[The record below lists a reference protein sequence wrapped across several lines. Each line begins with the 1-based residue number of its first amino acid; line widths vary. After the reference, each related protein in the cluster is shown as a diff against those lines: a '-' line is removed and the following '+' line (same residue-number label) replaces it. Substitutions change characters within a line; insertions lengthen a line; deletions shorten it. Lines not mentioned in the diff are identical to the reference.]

1 MAKQK
6 KKSHKSASMVDLRKV
21 HRADNAPDNPRANTM
36 LRDGNIGENVTT
48 SPHRSIRLRN
58 ENNDTEAL
66 AKDPERTCTG
76 SQRGETLNK
85 REEETSRRVEDEN
98 PDVDPVV
105 ESNLTS
111 IRGSDER
118 KSELTFAQEEYKD
131 DNPIL
136 LDKEMEDDLDGS
148 ISDHSRRMRE
158 LESGARVAARHL
170 QWAENQ
176 IKDERRMFH
185 ENVQARM
192 AKKNKLRSSN
202 RKRKDPSSEEDG
214 QDQQSRL
221 LDENIRRA
229 VENINNPAR
238 HQEET
243 QGEYNAR
250 LAARVRIQREEIH
263 KAESKNHKRR
273 LELKAEAKIVR
284 QEEKEYERKKRSLK
298 KRHSQD
304 NVERHSL
311 ASRDTDM
318 ERTEHYREWL
328 SSQNYLDS
336 LREADIRETG
346 RTNILSRTKRADYSR
361 MPKHWC
367 SAKAKK
373 RQAEQ

>member
-1 MAKQK
+1 
-6 KKSHKSASMVDLRKV
+6 
-21 HRADNAPDNPRANTM
+21 
-36 LRDGNIGENVTT
+36 
-48 SPHRSIRLRN
+48 
-58 ENNDTEAL
+58 
-66 AKDPERTCTG
+66 
-76 SQRGETLNK
+76 
-85 REEETSRRVEDEN
+85 
-98 PDVDPVV
+98 
-105 ESNLTS
+105 
-111 IRGSDER
+111 
-118 KSELTFAQEEYKD
+118 
-131 DNPIL
+131 
-136 LDKEMEDDLDGS
+136 MEDDLDGS

-158 LESGARVAARHL
+158 LESGARVAARCL

-176 IKDERRMFH
+176 IKEEHRMFH

-214 QDQQSRL
+214 QDRQSRL
-221 LDENIRRA
+221 SDENIRQA

-243 QGEYNAR
+243 QGKYNTR
-250 LAARVRIQREEIH
+250 LAARVRIQREEIR

-273 LELKAEAKIVR
+273 LELKAEAKILR

-318 ERTEHYREWL
+318 ERTEHHREWL

-336 LREADIRETG
+336 LCKADIHETG
-346 RTNILSRTKRADYSR
+346 RTNIPSRTK
-361 MPKHWC
+361 
-367 SAKAKK
+367 
-373 RQAEQ
+373 